1 MVRIKKAV
9 QMSPKVHVSEL
20 LSLIPDV
27 YIDELAA
34 SLKVDKWTKKLKG
47 SAIFKLVLFSILQSE
62 RLSLRIME
70 DNTHDPLLQALVPAF
85 AADEATWNGI
95 RDRLIHIKSA
105 FFKGLYEKVYETAA
119 EKYGSKG
126 LESHHI
132 KRFDSTMV
140 ATFSHLLEG
149 MKVGNTDKGKTQVK
163 FTTELKDDFLIQM
176 TFHKDQAHL
185 SEETALKEAVKAQS
199 TKN

>member
-1 MVRIKKAV
+1 
-9 QMSPKVHVSEL
+9 
-20 LSLIPDV
+20 
-27 YIDELAA
+27 
-34 SLKVDKWTKKLKG
+34 
-47 SAIFKLVLFSILQSE
+47 
-62 RLSLRIME
+62 ME
-70 DNTHDPLLQALVPAF
+70 DNTHHPLLQALVPAF
-85 AADEATWNGI
+85 STDEATWNGI
-95 RDRLIHIKSA
+95 IDRLIHIKSA

-149 MKVGNTDKGKTQVK
+149 MKVGNTAKGKTQVK

-199 TKN
+199 TKNYDDISVFDKGLKSRKTFAEFDDEQILFVARANEALVTNSSKPTIRVYQ